1 MRKKSR
7 LDRNSNK
14 VLKKRNARNTQRIRA
29 ATGLVQ
35 PEAEQAT
42 QRCTSSSNPPVYSP
56 EPVVSSATSNQPV
69 YSPVP
74 VQLHVQT
81 EEGNISSA
89 RSGGATHPTG
99 QPYTTDHDVTW
110 AQKFIEKDRNVNFPF
125 NSCFVCHGWWPD
137 ITLRK
142 QQQGHMRL
150 SSPRFRCK
158 RCANDNALPKK
169 LSAEN
174 YMIPSDVPAE
184 LQGMTF
190 TSCKD
195 G

>member
-125 NSCFVCHGWWPD
+125 NSCFVCHGWWP
-137 ITLRK
+137 
-142 QQQGHMRL
+142 
-150 SSPRFRCK
+150 
-158 RCANDNALPKK
+158 
-169 LSAEN
+169 
-174 YMIPSDVPAE
+174 
-184 LQGMTF
+184 GMTLVHTKMYNLMKF
-190 TSCKD
+190 ASVRF
-195 G
+195 